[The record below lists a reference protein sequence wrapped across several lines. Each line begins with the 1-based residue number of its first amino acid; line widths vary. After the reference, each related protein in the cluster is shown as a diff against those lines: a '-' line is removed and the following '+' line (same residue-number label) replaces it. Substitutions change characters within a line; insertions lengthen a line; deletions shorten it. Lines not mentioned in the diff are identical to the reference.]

1 MTVGQKLHQALA
13 QCESAAASLK
23 SFALDTQDKQAQ
35 QMYSQLAQ
43 TLESQVINPLRSRV
57 DYAEGQEPSYKMAQ
71 PPGRQPAR

>member
-1 MTVGQKLHQALA
+1 MTVGQKLHQALT

-43 TLESQVINPLRSRV
+43 TLESQVISPLRSRV
-57 DYAEGQEPSYKMAQ
+57 NYTEGQEPSYKMAQ
-71 PPGRQPAR
+71 PQGKQPIK